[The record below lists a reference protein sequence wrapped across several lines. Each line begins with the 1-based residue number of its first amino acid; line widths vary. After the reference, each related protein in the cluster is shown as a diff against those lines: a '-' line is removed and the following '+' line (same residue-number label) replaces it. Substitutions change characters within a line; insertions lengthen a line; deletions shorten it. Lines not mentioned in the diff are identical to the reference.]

1 MLKADFLNL
10 ILIAIFILPVV
21 MGTFTRFSREKIRLS
36 LWSLCNGLEFIS
48 VLFLA
53 IYLTR
58 GIFFQHD
65 TGPFAQIYNWIPE
78 EIRIL
83 LFGHDIL
90 IYIVVVPLMVG
101 LFSGLIGLITHPFY
115 NIVLGSLANRLYKLF
130 MRIGSGLGRI
140 VGALAQI
147 PRAAL
152 LVFISALLL
161 TFYAYYF
168 PTPGLTQMMSESSG
182 YQFIYKNAVSPIL
195 NSNLAQKIPV
205 LVNDHFKQ
213 NEASDPNAVSE
224 SNAVTDSSQRRVI
237 TYFNG
242 VTLDEAVKSDT
253 QIDAAARRVVG
264 SEQNSRQ
271 KAYLIYRWITQNIK
285 YDEQKAAQLSRD
297 PSGIDSGSLVAFNT
311 RKGICFDYASLYVSM
326 CRAVG
331 LKVRLVTGLGYSW
344 SSRGDHAWNQVYVP
358 EEDRW
363 LNVDPTFGTV
373 FNYFDK
379 PDFAVDHKYAIV
391 QGEW

>member
-1 MLKADFLNL
+1 MLKLDFLSL
-10 ILIAIFILPVV
+10 LLIAIFFLPIL
-21 MGTFTRFSREKIRLS
+21 MGVFTRFSREKIRLS
-36 LWSLCNGLEFIS
+36 LWSLCNGLEFIF

-58 GIFFQHD
+58 GIFFQHNS
-65 TGPFAQIYNWIPE
+65 GPFVQIYNWIPE

-90 IYIVVVPLMVG
+90 IYIVVVPLMVW
-101 LFSGLIGLITHPFY
+101 LFSGLLGLITHPFY
-115 NIVLGSLANRLYKLF
+115 NVVLGPLADRLYKLF
-130 MRIGSGLGRI
+130 MFIGSGLGRI

-168 PTPGLTQMMSESSG
+168 PTPRLTQMMSESSG
-182 YQFIYKNAVSPIL
+182 YQFIYKNAISPVL

-205 LVNDHFKQ
+205 LVNDYFKQ
-213 NEASDPNAVSE
+213 NEVPNEVSG
-224 SNAVTDSSQRRVI
+224 SSQGRVI

-242 VTLDEAVKSDT
+242 VTLDEAVKSNS

-264 SEQNSRQ
+264 SEQSNRQ

-285 YDEQKAAQLSRD
+285 YDEQKVAQLSQD
-297 PSGIDSGSLVAFNT
+297 PSGIESGSLVAFNT
-311 RKGICFDYASLYVSM
+311 RRGICFDYASLYVSM

-331 LKVRLVTGLGYSW
+331 LKVRLVTGLAYSGLNW
-344 SSRGDHAWNQVYVP
+344 GDHAWNQVYVP
-358 EEDRW
+358 EEGRW
-363 LNVDPTFGTV
+363 INVDTTFGTM

-379 PDFAVDHKYAIV
+379 PDFAIDHRYAVV
-391 QGEW
+391 QREW

>member
-1 MLKADFLNL
+1 MLKADFLSL
-10 ILIAIFILPVV
+10 ILIAIFMLPIL
-21 MGTFTRFSREKIRLS
+21 MGAFTRFSREKIRLS
-36 LWSLCNGLEFIS
+36 LWSLCNGLEFIL

-53 IYLTR
+53 IYFTR

-65 TGPFAQIYNWIPE
+65 SGLFAQIYNWIPE

-83 LFGHDIL
+83 LFGRDIL
-90 IYIVVVPLMVG
+90 IYIVVVPLMVW
-101 LFSGLIGLITHPFY
+101 LFSGLLGLITHPFY
-115 NIVLGSLANRLYKLF
+115 NVVLGLLANRLYKLF
-130 MRIGSGLGRI
+130 MFIGSGLGRI
-140 VGALAQI
+140 IGALAQI

-168 PTPGLTQMMSESSG
+168 PTPRLTQMMSESSG
-182 YQFIYKNAVSPIL
+182 YQFIYKNAVSPVL

-205 LVNDHFKQ
+205 LVNDYFKQ
-213 NEASDPNAVSE
+213 NEVLNEVSR
-224 SNAVTDSSQRRVI
+224 SSQGRVI

-242 VTLDEAVKSDT
+242 VTLDEAVKSDS

-285 YDEQKAAQLSRD
+285 YDEQKVAQLSQD

-311 RKGICFDYASLYVSM
+311 RRGICFDYASLYVSM

-331 LKVRLVTGLGYSW
+331 LKVRLVTGLAYSGLSW
-344 SSRGDHAWNQVYVP
+344 GDHAWNQVYVP
-358 EEDRW
+358 EEGRW
-363 LNVDPTFGTV
+363 INVDPTFGTM

-379 PDFAVDHKYAIV
+379 RDFAVDHKYAVV